1 MQVLKGKNKIIFF
14 LFIFLSLTTYEFN
27 TEKSFPLFK
36 IKHVQFINNYHLE
49 ENVKYKIT
57 NYLENKSLLNVN
69 NKKISFLFIESQWVK
84 NFKINKNYPN
94 KIILQINEFKPIAVF
109 KKKEKL
115 YFINSNFEITNKTV
129 EKSSNLEIIQISGSY
144 EKEIFKKKFSDIMKY
159 QIYNNIKSINILN
172 LNRLDIY
179 LKNNTN
185 IKLGDYDINLQ
196 MMTLTKVMKKY
207 KNLST
212 IDLRNKGR
220 VVIKW
225 LEKKLLS

>member
-14 LFIFLSLTTYEFN
+14 LLIFISLTTYEIN
-27 TEKSFPLFK
+27 SEKSFPLFK
-36 IKHVQFINNYHLE
+36 IKYVQFINNDYLE
-49 ENVKYKIT
+49 ENIKYKII
-57 NYLENKSLLNVN
+57 NYLENRSLLNVN
-69 NKKISFLFIESQWVK
+69 DKKISSFLVESQWVE

-94 KIILQINEFKPIAVF
+94 KIILKINEFKPIAVF
-109 KKKEKL
+109 KKNEKL
-115 YFINSNFEITNKTV
+115 YFINSNFEITNKIV
-129 EKSSNLEIIQISGSY
+129 EKPNNLSIIQISGLY
-144 EKEIFKKKFSDIMKY
+144 EKKIFKKKISNIMKY
-159 QIYNNIKSINILN
+159 EIYNNIKSINILN

-207 KNLST
+207 KNLSS

-220 VVIKW
+220 VVIK
-225 LEKKLLS
+225 

>member
-14 LFIFLSLTTYEFN
+14 LFLFLFLTTYEFN
-27 TEKSFPLFK
+27 QEKSFPLFK
-36 IKHVQFINNYHLE
+36 IKQVQFINHNHLE
-49 ENVKYKIT
+49 ENIKYKII
-57 NYLENKSLLNVN
+57 NYLKNKSLLNVN
-69 NKKISFLFIESQWVK
+69 DKKISSLLIKSQWVE

-109 KKKEKL
+109 KKKGKF
-115 YFINSNFEITNKTV
+115 YFINSNYEITNKIV
-129 EKSSNLEIIQISGSY
+129 EKPNNLTNIQISGLY
-144 EKEIFKKKFSDIMKY
+144 EEEIFKKKFSEIMKY
-159 QIYNNIKSINILN
+159 KIYNNIKSINILN

-196 MMTLTKVMKKY
+196 MTTLTKVMKKY
-207 KNLST
+207 QNLSS

-220 VVIKW
+220 VVIK
-225 LEKKLLS
+225 

>member
-27 TEKSFPLFK
+27 SEKSFPLFK
-36 IKHVQFINNYHLE
+36 IKHVQFINNNHLE
-49 ENVKYKIT
+49 ENIKYKII
-57 NYLENKSLLNVN
+57 NYLENKSLINVN
-69 NKKISFLFIESQWVK
+69 DKKISSFLIESQWVE

-109 KKKEKL
+109 KKKKKL
-115 YFINSNFEITNKTV
+115 YFINSNFEITDKIV
-129 EKSSNLEIIQISGSY
+129 EKPYSKANIQISGLY

-159 QIYNNIKSINILN
+159 KIYNNIKSINILN

-220 VVIKW
+220 VIIK
-225 LEKKLLS
+225 

>member
-14 LFIFLSLTTYEFN
+14 LFIFLSLTTYDFSQ
-27 TEKSFPLFK
+27 EKSFPLFK
-36 IKHVQFINNYHLE
+36 IKHVQFINNNHLE
-49 ENVKYKIT
+49 ENIKYKII
-57 NYLENKSLLNVN
+57 NYLENKSLINVN
-69 NKKISFLFIESQWVK
+69 DKKISSFLIESQWVE

-109 KKKEKL
+109 KKKKKL
-115 YFINSNFEITNKTV
+115 YFINSNFEITNKIV
-129 EKSSNLEIIQISGSY
+129 EKPNNTTIQISGLY
-144 EKEIFKKKFSDIMKY
+144 EKEIFKKKFSEIMKY
-159 QIYNNIKSINILN
+159 KIFNNIKSINILN

-196 MMTLTKVMKKY
+196 MITLTKVMQKY

-220 VVIKW
+220 IVVK
-225 LEKKLLS
+225 

>member
-27 TEKSFPLFK
+27 SEKSFPLFK
-36 IKHVQFINNYHLE
+36 IKHVQFINNDHLE
-49 ENVKYKIT
+49 ENIKYKII
-57 NYLENKSLLNVN
+57 NYLEDKSLINVN
-69 NKKISFLFIESQWVK
+69 NKKISSLLNESQWVE

-94 KIILQINEFKPIAVF
+94 KIILQINEFKPIAIF
-109 KKKEKL
+109 KKKKKL
-115 YFINSNFEITNKTV
+115 YFINSNFEITDKIV
-129 EKSSNLEIIQISGSY
+129 EKPYNTANIQISGLY
-144 EKEIFKKKFSDIMKY
+144 EKEIFKKNFSDIMKHK
-159 QIYNNIKSINILN
+159 IYNNIKSINILN

-220 VVIKW
+220 VVIK
-225 LEKKLLS
+225 

>member
-14 LFIFLSLTTYEFN
+14 LLIFISLTTYEIN
-27 TEKSFPLFK
+27 SEKSFPLFK
-36 IKHVQFINNYHLE
+36 IKHVQFINNDYLE
-49 ENVKYKIT
+49 ENIKYKII
-57 NYLENKSLLNVN
+57 NYLENRSLLNVN
-69 NKKISFLFIESQWVK
+69 DKKISSFLVESQWVE

-94 KIILQINEFKPIAVF
+94 KIILKINEFKPIAVF
-109 KKKEKL
+109 KKNEKL
-115 YFINSNFEITNKTV
+115 YFINSNFEITNKIV
-129 EKSSNLEIIQISGSY
+129 EKPNNLSIIQISGLY
-144 EKEIFKKKFSDIMKY
+144 EKKIFKKKISNIMKY
-159 QIYNNIKSINILN
+159 EIYNNIKSINILN

-207 KNLST
+207 KNLSS

-220 VVIKW
+220 VVIK
-225 LEKKLLS
+225 

>member
-220 VVIKW
+220 VVIK
-225 LEKKLLS
+225 

>member
-14 LFIFLSLTTYEFN
+14 LFLFFFLTTYKFHQEN
-27 TEKSFPLFK
+27 SFPLFK
-36 IKHVQFINNYHLE
+36 IKHVQFNNNIYLE
-49 ENVKYKIT
+49 ENIKYKII
-57 NYLENKSLLNVN
+57 NSLEKQSLLNIN
-69 NKKISFLFIESQWVK
+69 NKAISSFLKESQWVE

-94 KIILQINEFKPIAVF
+94 KIILQINELKPIAVF

-115 YFINSNFEITNKTV
+115 YFINSNFEITNKIA
-129 EKSSNLEIIQISGSY
+129 EKSSDFIIIQALGLY
-144 EKEIFKKKFSDIMKY
+144 QKKIFKKKFSEIMKS
-159 QIYNNIKSINILN
+159 QIYSNIRSIKILN

-185 IKLGDYDINLQ
+185 IKLGNYDINLQ

-207 KNLST
+207 KNLSS

-220 VVIKW
+220 IVIK
-225 LEKKLLS
+225 

>member
-14 LFIFLSLTTYEFN
+14 LFLFLFLTTYEFN
-27 TEKSFPLFK
+27 QEKSFPLFK
-36 IKHVQFINNYHLE
+36 IKYVQFINNDYLE
-49 ENVKYKIT
+49 ENIKYKII
-57 NYLENKSLLNVN
+57 NYLKNKSLLNVN
-69 NKKISFLFIESQWVK
+69 DKKISSLLIKSQWVE

-109 KKKEKL
+109 KKKGKF
-115 YFINSNFEITNKTV
+115 YFINSNYEITNKIV
-129 EKSSNLEIIQISGSY
+129 EKPNNLTTIQISGLY
-144 EKEIFKKKFSDIMKY
+144 DEEIFKKKFSEIMKY
-159 QIYNNIKSINILN
+159 KIYNNIKSINILN

-196 MMTLTKVMKKY
+196 MTTLTKVMKKY
-207 KNLST
+207 QNLSS

-220 VVIKW
+220 VVIK
-225 LEKKLLS
+225 